1 MQLGIERYCPLCK
14 QVIRNAISDEEL
26 SAETEALIMLD
37 AMAESDE
44 EPCLSWESGM
54 EN

>member
-1 MQLGIERYCPLCK
+1 MRLGIERHCPLCK
-14 QVIRNAISDEEL
+14 QVIVNAITDEEL
-26 SAETEALIMLD
+26 EAEKEAALLLD
-37 AMAESDE
+37 LMSEADE